1 MNRIRGWKQL
11 MTLLALGA
19 ALGLLAAAP
28 ALTQEERAEGFRNVE
43 ELKRLLE
50 VARESGFS
58 EQELREITIED
69 NGKIINVWEYLE
81 EVERQKR
88 LAAERRK
95 AQREKVYYTVQDIF
109 ADLDKEE
116 PADLTQLRGRIP
128 VQP

>member
-1 MNRIRGWKQL
+1 MNKIRGWKHL
-11 MTLLALGA
+11 LALLALGA

-28 ALTQEERAEGFRNVE
+28 ALTQEERGEGFRNVE

-69 NGKIINVWEYLE
+69 DGEVINVWEYLE
-81 EVERQKR
+81 ELERQKR

-95 AQREKVYYTVQDIF
+95 AEREKVYFTVQDIF
-109 ADLDKEE
+109 ADLDKAE
-116 PADLTQLRGRIP
+116 PADLTRLRDRIP

>member
-1 MNRIRGWKQL
+1 MNKIRGWKHL
-11 MTLLALGA
+11 LALLALGA

-28 ALTQEERAEGFRNVE
+28 ALTQEERSEGFRNVE

-69 NGKIINVWEYLE
+69 DGEVINVWEYLE
-81 EVERQKR
+81 ELERQKR

-95 AQREKVYYTVQDIF
+95 AEREKVYFTVQDIF
-109 ADLDKEE
+109 ADLDKAE
-116 PADLTQLRGRIP
+116 PADLTRLRDRIP

>member
-1 MNRIRGWKQL
+1 MNKIRGWKHL
-11 MTLLALGA
+11 LALLALGA

-28 ALTQEERAEGFRNVE
+28 ALTQEERSEGFRNVE

-69 NGKIINVWEYLE
+69 DGEVINVWEYLE
-81 EVERQKR
+81 ELERQKR

-95 AQREKVYYTVQDIF
+95 AEREKVYFTVQDIF
-109 ADLDKEE
+109 ADLDKAE
-116 PADLTQLRGRIP
+116 PADLTRLRDRIS